1 MKYRTN
7 YAVSGMVLEDLNKFI
22 IVIIVII
29 IRDQT
34 VADLTRFSQITHTC
48 PDRTNLFI

>member
-1 MKYRTN
+1 MIRY
-7 YAVSGMVLEDLNKFI
+7 VEV
-22 IVIIVII
+22 IVDVTFTFQIRLDEVII